1 MTDDAP
7 AAAARTTAAP
17 KAAAKPA
24 GGAAPA
30 DALTTEATVGA
41 AITAGAPVAGPDG
54 GLRCPW
60 ALSAPEYVAYHDE
73 EWGRPVHGDDALY
86 ERLSLEA
93 FQSGLSWITILR
105 RREGFRTAFAGFEI
119 AAVARFTDDDHERLL
134 ADAGIIRNRAKIDAT
149 LANAR
154 VLADWAPGDLDA
166 LIWSHAPDPD
176 GRTAPR
182 SLGDV
187 PAVTPESTALSKA
200 LKKRGL
206 RFVGPTTAYAL
217 MQACGLVD
225 DHLAACVARR
235 RP

>member
-1 MTDDAP
+1 M
-7 AAAARTTAAP
+7 
-17 KAAAKPA
+17 
-24 GGAAPA
+24 
-30 DALTTEATVGA
+30 
-41 AITAGAPVAGPDG
+41 TAGAPVAGPDG

-119 AAVARFTDDDHERLL
+119 AAVARFTDDDRERLL

-166 LIWSHAPDPD
+166 LIWSHAPDRD